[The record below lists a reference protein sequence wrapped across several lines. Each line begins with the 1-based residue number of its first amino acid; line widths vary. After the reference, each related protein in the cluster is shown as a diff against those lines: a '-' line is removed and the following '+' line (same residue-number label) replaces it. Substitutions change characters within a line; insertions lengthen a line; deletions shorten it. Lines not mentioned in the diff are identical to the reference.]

1 MIIDRKD
8 FDILL
13 ESLDGNDRAR
23 LTTLYNAM
31 VNTLRAYNEKS
42 TPTRRK
48 DWQSAEKAFKEAV
61 KEIEER
67 SGAGRP
73 DPDMVI
79 GRISD
84 VIRWL
89 QSEEYC
95 APGRDEPIRSS
106 KVYEDRRSGLFSF
119 KDKTA
124 ITMTEVMAYVAN
136 ADLEKSGIDHSKEIE
151 ALKRKKAFVE
161 YRKEKENL
169 KRLERDNAVAA
180 GKLVQKEDTDLEK
193 ASAFGLFDALL
204 KHRVR
209 TDAPD
214 WIVQIEKA
222 RDKPR
227 ALCELVYGGIDDSLD
242 QVARMNEIPLVVKGG
257 TDGNAESDA

>member
-1 MIIDRKD
+1 MIIDRKRID
-8 FDILL
+8 TLL
-13 ESLDGNDRAR
+13 KTLGDSDRTR

-31 VNTLRAYNEKS
+31 VATLEAYKEKS
-42 TPTRRK
+42 TATRLK
-48 DWQSAEKAFKEAV
+48 DWQAAEKALADAV
-61 KEIEER
+61 EEIEER

-73 DPDMVI
+73 DPDTVI

-95 APGRDEPIRSS
+95 APGRDEPIKSS

-169 KRLERDNAVAA
+169 KRLERENAVAA
-180 GKLVQKEDTDLEK
+180 GKLVQKDDTDLEK

-214 WIVQIEKA
+214 WIVRIEKA

-227 ALCELVYGGIDDSLD
+227 ALCELVYGGIDDALD

-257 TDGNAESDA
+257 NDGNVESDA

>member
-1 MIIDRKD
+1 MEREDLDTLLKTLGDSDRV
-8 FDILL
+8 
-13 ESLDGNDRAR
+13 R
-23 LTTLYNAM
+23 LTTLYNAT
-31 VNTLRAYNEKS
+31 VTTLRAYNEKS
-42 TPTRRK
+42 TAARMK
-48 DWQSAEKAFKEAV
+48 DLQAAEKAFEEAV
-61 KEIEER
+61 SDIRER
-67 SGAGRP
+67 SGSGRP

-227 ALCELVYGGIDDSLD
+227 ALCELVYSGIDDALD
-242 QVARMNEIPLVVKGG
+242 QVARMNEISLAIKGE
-257 TDGNAESDA
+257 TNGNAESDA